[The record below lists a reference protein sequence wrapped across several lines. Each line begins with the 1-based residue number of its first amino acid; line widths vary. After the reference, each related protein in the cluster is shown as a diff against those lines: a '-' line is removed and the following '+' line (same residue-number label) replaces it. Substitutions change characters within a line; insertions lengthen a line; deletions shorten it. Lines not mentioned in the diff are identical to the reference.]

1 MTDGCAGTVALK
13 LSQFRYSRASC
24 CLGRH
29 SGVTIFQFELTY
41 DVRCSNDLL
50 PIVFH
55 RLGPTLLSVKP
66 AGRRLLEPISRRVA
80 ADQDMNDP
88 ENIVA
93 AIYRAVDWINGELL
107 PDRQLIKASE
117 TRLLGSQSVLDSMR
131 LVSLIVT
138 IEREVEDTFGVA
150 LTLADERALSMKAS
164 PFRSI
169 QSLADYIGLL
179 IRDARNG

>member
-1 MTDGCAGTVALK
+1 
-13 LSQFRYSRASC
+13 
-24 CLGRH
+24 
-29 SGVTIFQFELTY
+29 
-41 DVRCSNDLL
+41 
-50 PIVFH
+50 
-55 RLGPTLLSVKP
+55 
-66 AGRRLLEPISRRVA
+66 
-80 ADQDMNDP
+80 MNDP

-93 AIYRAVDWINGELL
+93 AIYRAVDWINGELP
-107 PDRQLIKASE
+107 PDRQLIKAPE

-169 QSLADYIGLL
+169 QSLADYIGILL
-179 IRDARNG
+179 RDAHNG